1 MIENEKQER
10 QFSAV
15 MMHKIMKVSTYMR
28 PENPVYK
35 NLSCQ
40 YITEA
45 LFRLMDRE
53 DYREITISQITA
65 EARLARRTFYIN
77 FSSKDDILDQH
88 YASLIREYDR
98 DMPEAAKDDL
108 GNQAVYFFTFWKKHR
123 EYAVLLEK
131 NRMLN
136 MLIERFHLYLDD
148 TPLPAGISPAEQAYG
163 SSFLAGGLFMM
174 LRTWLQNGFRE
185 SPGQLADI
193 FLKVSG
199 IGKLA

>member
-1 MIENEKQER
+1 
-10 QFSAV
+10 
-15 MMHKIMKVSTYMR
+15 MK
-28 PENPVYK
+28 PEDPVYR

-53 DYREITISQITA
+53 DYRAITISQITA
-65 EARLARRTFYIN
+65 EAGIARRTFYIN
-77 FSSKDDILDQH
+77 FISKDDILDQH
-88 YASLIREYDR
+88 YGSLIREYDR
-98 DMPEAAKDDL
+98 DMPEQAKDDL
-108 GNQAVYFFTFWKKHR
+108 RNQAEYFFAFWKKHR

-148 TPLPAGISPAEQAYG
+148 TPLPLLATSSPAEQEYG
-163 SSFLAGGLFMM
+163 SSYIAGGLFMM

-185 SPGQLADI
+185 SPGKLADI
-193 FLKVSG
+193 FVRVSG
-199 IGKLA
+199 IGSARAA